1 MTQRP
6 PSDGSRDEQGTAT
19 TLAIETSGLTKRFGD
34 HVAVDGLDLSIPR
47 GHVYGFLGPNGAGKT
62 TTMRMLTTLLPPT
75 EGTATIMGTPLADRR
90 AITLQI
96 GYLPEEPPVYEE
108 LTGREQLSYV
118 AFLHDVPDD
127 VAAGR
132 IDELLARL
140 DMAEDADRRISTYSK
155 GMRQKI
161 GLIQALLHE
170 PAVLFLDEPT
180 SGLDPRAARTVLDV
194 LAELVDEETTVFLS
208 THILSV
214 VDELADTIGVLHEGR
229 LVAEGSPADLKRR
242 AETGEERTLEGAFLE
257 VTADHEEAEA
267 EGSAEVPK

>member
-1 MTQRP
+1 MTHGP
-6 PSDGSRDEQGTAT
+6 PSDGSRREQGNATA
-19 TLAIETSGLTKRFGD
+19 LAIETSGLTKRFGD
-34 HVAVDGLDLSIPR
+34 HTAVDHLDLAIPR

-62 TTMRMLTTLLPPT
+62 TTMRMLTTLMSPT
-75 EGTATIMGTPLADRR
+75 EGTGTIMGTPLTDRE
-90 AITLQI
+90 AVTPHI
-96 GYLPEEPPVYEE
+96 GYLPEEPPLYEE

-118 AFLHDVPDD
+118 AFLHDLPDD
-127 VAAGR
+127 VATAR
-132 IDELLARL
+132 IEDLLARL
-140 DMAEDADRRISTYSK
+140 DMTDDASRRISTYSK

-161 GLIQALLHE
+161 GLIGALLHE

-208 THILSV
+208 THVLSV

-229 LVAEGSPADLKRR
+229 LVAEGSTADLKRR

-257 VTADHEEAEA
+257 VTADHGEAEV
-267 EGSAEVPK
+267 EESTGVPR

>member
-1 MTQRP
+1 MTHGP
-6 PSDGSRDEQGTAT
+6 LSDGHKRDQRNATA
-19 TLAIETSGLTKRFGD
+19 LAIETSGLTKRFGG
-34 HVAVDGLDLSIPR
+34 HTAVDHLDLAIPQ

-62 TTMRMLTTLLPPT
+62 TTMRMLTTLMSPT
-75 EGTATIMGTPLADRR
+75 AGTATIMGTPLTDRE
-90 AITLQI
+90 AVTPHI
-96 GYLPEEPPVYEE
+96 GYLPEEPPLYEE

-118 AFLHDVPDD
+118 AFLHDISDD

-132 IDELLARL
+132 IVDLLARL
-140 DMAEDADRRISTYSK
+140 DMTEDADRRISTYSK

-161 GLIQALLHE
+161 GLIQALLHQ

-229 LVAEGSPADLKRR
+229 LVAEGSPADLKNR
-242 AETGEERTLEGAFLE
+242 AETGEERTLEQAFLE
-257 VTADHEEAEA
+257 VTADHEEAEV
-267 EGSAEVPK
+267 EESEVLT

>member
-1 MTQRP
+1 V
-6 PSDGSRDEQGTAT
+6 GAAT
-19 TLAIETSGLTKRFGD
+19 PAIETHGLTKRFGD
-34 HVAVDGLDLSIPR
+34 HLAVDHLDLSIPR

-75 EGTATIMGTPLADRR
+75 EGTATVAGTPLDERDAVV
-90 AITLQI
+90 AHI

-118 AFLHDVPDD
+118 AFLHDIPGD
-127 VAAGR
+127 VAADRIEALLGR
-132 IDELLARL
+132 LGLGD
-140 DMAEDADRRISTYSK
+140 DADRRIATYSK
-155 GMRQKI
+155 GMRQKV

-194 LAELVDEETTVFLS
+194 LDELVDHETTVFLS

-229 LVAEGSPADLKRR
+229 LVAEGSPDDLTRR
-242 AETGEERTLEGAFLE
+242 AETGDERTLEQAFLE
-257 VTADHEEAEA
+257 VTADHEDD
-267 EGSAEVPK
+267 EGDESAEVAP